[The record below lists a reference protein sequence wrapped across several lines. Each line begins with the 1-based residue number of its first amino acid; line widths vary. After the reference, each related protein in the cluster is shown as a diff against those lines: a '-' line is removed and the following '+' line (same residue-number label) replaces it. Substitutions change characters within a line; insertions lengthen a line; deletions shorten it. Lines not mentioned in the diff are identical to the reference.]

1 MALWSIEKTQNS
13 KFEGSLDYLY
23 QRLCLNNLVE
33 VLRLPLLLLLKGLF
47 NSYLFLFLLVVSI
60 RLNQHSLARI
70 RGGNHLQRIRRN
82 PEIGIHDF
90 CPRIF
95 KINNIEGQQKL
106 EFLLLM
112 IIIIMSSLLSII
124 FDWPVR
130 PRTAITPPAI

>member
-1 MALWSIEKTQNS
+1 MDTSIEKTQNS

-47 NSYLFLFLLVVSI
+47 NSYLSLFLLVVSI

-82 PEIGIHDF
+82 PEIGMHDF
-90 CPRIF
+90 CPRNI
-95 KINNIEGQQKL
+95 KIIIARQQRL
-106 EFLLLM
+106 EFLL
-112 IIIIMSSLLSII
+112 
-124 FDWPVR
+124 
-130 PRTAITPPAI
+130 